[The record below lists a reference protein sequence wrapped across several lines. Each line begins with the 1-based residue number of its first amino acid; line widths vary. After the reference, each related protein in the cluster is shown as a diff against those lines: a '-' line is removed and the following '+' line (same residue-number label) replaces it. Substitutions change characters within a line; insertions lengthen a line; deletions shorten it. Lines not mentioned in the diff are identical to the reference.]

1 MSGCEDCPIP
11 QSLSHAAPITE
22 EGSAVRMVLTNDLG
36 LRMRDLSVL
45 CLTTSR
51 NTLPGGAGER
61 NKPDSLPPA
70 MTMSMAC
77 NKPRYPHAHCRR
89 LGHRTQTSIGTSRG
103 LLPSH
108 GFPMAP
114 FDARRPVR
122 NGQRFETAA
131 QKEKIN

>member
-89 LGHRTQTSIGTSRG
+89 AWASYSDLDRHEQGVASKPWI
-103 LLPSH
+103 PH
-108 GFPMAP
+108 GA
-114 FDARRPVR
+114 V
-122 NGQRFETAA
+122 
-131 QKEKIN
+131 